1 MHTFFRWE
9 FYNCLSAY
17 PGVVGEALNA
27 DIELLAS
34 PGLGLVEKKTESNT
48 PMDLPY
54 YYNRTLMSDEELI
67 WNLDDFVPDL
77 VIISLGGN
85 DYNH

>member
-1 MHTFFRWE
+1 M
-9 FYNCLSAY
+9 NGY
-17 PGVVGEALNA
+17 PGLVGEALDA

-34 PGLGLVEKKTESNT
+34 PGLGLVEKPSKPS

-54 YYNRTLMSDEELI
+54 YYNRTLMSDEEFI
-67 WNLDDFVPDL
+67 WNPDDLVPDL